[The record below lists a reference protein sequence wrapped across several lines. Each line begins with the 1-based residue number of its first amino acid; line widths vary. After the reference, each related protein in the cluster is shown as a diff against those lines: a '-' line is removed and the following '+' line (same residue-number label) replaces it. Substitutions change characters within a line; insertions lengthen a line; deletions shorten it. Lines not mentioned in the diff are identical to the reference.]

1 MTVWEIP
8 VFCALSVLSG
18 IKSVC
23 ALRERRGENC
33 SLTHGFIEKR
43 MYVLTAAWAVFYL
56 ILRVGFA
63 MPIVP
68 VRSVDLLCTYIML
81 AEVDRKQ
88 RIVPNSILL
97 CYFTGQML
105 LGAMSMAPEE
115 LMWVA
120 FTGLLFS
127 AVIYLAVWF
136 SKGKAG
142 MGDARL
148 LAVTAMTAGWRF
160 TLQILVLAIGFSFLY
175 SLWLLTVCKKNI
187 RTEFPF
193 VPFLA
198 LGLSVYMA
206 CLAFA

>member
-8 VFCALSVLSG
+8 VFCALSVLCG
-18 IKSVC
+18 IKSAC
-23 ALRERRGENC
+23 ALREWRGEKS
-33 SLTHGFIEKR
+33 SLSHGFIEKR
-43 MYVLTAAWAVFYL
+43 TYVLTAVWAVFYL
-56 ILRVGFA
+56 ILRVGFT

-97 CYFTGQML
+97 CYFSGQML

-115 LMWVA
+115 LMRVV
-120 FTGLLFS
+120 FTGVLFS

-160 TLQILVLAIGFSFLY
+160 TLQILILAVGFSFLY
-175 SLWLLTVCKKNI
+175 SLWLLIVRKKSI

-198 LGLSVYMA
+198 IGLLVSMA
-206 CLAFA
+206 